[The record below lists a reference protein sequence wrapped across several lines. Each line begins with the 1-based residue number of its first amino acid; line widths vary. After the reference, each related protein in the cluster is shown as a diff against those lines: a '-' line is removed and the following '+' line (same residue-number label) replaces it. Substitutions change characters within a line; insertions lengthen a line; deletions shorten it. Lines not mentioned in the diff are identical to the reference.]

1 MLVDVYG
8 QMQSGPVMTDPAQS
22 YFTNSNPN
30 AAGNSMF
37 AGGNATGNTGN
48 LSSAW
53 GSVNGFVNDTF
64 GGWGGAMQAIG
75 QLANIYGGIQQIGLA
90 KDQLG
95 LARDSFNFNT
105 SLARKNLENSVKS
118 YNTSLADRYR
128 ARAAMETGDKNAYND
143 QIKERQLSSTL

>member
-22 YFTNSNPN
+22 YFTNSDPN
-30 AAGNSMF
+30 ATGNSMF